1 MTPSQL
7 ADLKND
13 DLLRKHLA
21 KLMARDCF
29 RNSRVLEDF
38 HGGTSPSSETADFS
52 DVRVVSPFG
61 EIAWND
67 LSRLSDDEM
76 KALVIDLVDRCYDFL
91 MELCSPHGAE
101 LVEEL
106 KTIDKLPNWNDPQ
119 RQSAW

>member
-38 HGGTSPSSETADFS
+38 HGGTSPSSETGDFS

-67 LSRLSDDEM
+67 LLIRITHFEGRVI
-76 KALVIDLVDRCYDFL
+76 ALF
-91 MELCSPHGAE
+91 HG
-101 LVEEL
+101 
-106 KTIDKLPNWNDPQ
+106 LPAGI
-119 RQSAW
+119 SGAL